1 MLPFRIFA
9 FFLQLCAF
17 FVRKCVEN
25 ISHGSAVKKIFF
37 FFLQLNHG
45 SAVIVVNI
53 FFYVSKFA
61 FLIKKIKVMR

>member
-9 FFLQLCAF
+9 FFFTFMCF
-17 FVRKCVEN
+17 FVRKSVEN
-25 ISHGSAVKKIFF
+25 IS
-37 FFLQLNHG
+37 HG

-53 FFYVSKFA
+53 FFFNVSKLA